1 MLKVIS
7 TKQVRLGMFIQ
18 ELKGSW
24 IDHPFW
30 KGAFKLDSAV
40 DLKKLQNSIIKE
52 IVIDTSKG
60 LDVENVSKITP
71 TTSVQTPAKGLAS
84 SAKRVVNDK
93 KNAFADIEDLDTLE
107 LGALI
112 DPPSLLA
119 IENPSDVAPLANPER
134 QRAKISASAEREQA
148 KRVIND
154 SKKAVATMFDDAR
167 MGKAVSVGAAM
178 QMVDDI
184 AASVDRNLGALI
196 SLVRLKNKDEYTYMH
211 SVAVCAL
218 MVALAKEL
226 GLSESEI
233 RQAGLAGLLH
243 DIGKAGIPS
252 DVLNKPGALTDEEF
266 SLVKLHPERGHQLLM
281 QANIL
286 DEVVVDVC
294 LHHHEKVNGMGYPH
308 QLQANEISLF
318 AKMGAVCDVYD
329 AITSNRPYKAGWEP
343 GISMQR
349 MAQWEGH
356 FDDTIFKAFVKSVG
370 IYPIGSMVKLK
381 SGRLAVVIDQSQKSL
396 LMPLIKVFFSTKL
409 NLRIK
414 LELIDLS
421 NPFEQDT
428 IVGHEDPIS
437 WGIHDIN
444 EIWGQA

>member
-30 KGAFKLDSAV
+30 KGAFKLDSAA

-71 TTSVQTPAKGLAS
+71 TTPIQTPAKGLAS

-107 LGALI
+107 LGAII

-119 IENPSDVAPLANPER
+119 IENPSDAAPLANPER

-294 LHHHEKVNGMGYPH
+294 LHHHEKVNGTGYPH
-308 QLQANEISLF
+308 QLQADEISLF

-414 LELIDLS
+414 VELIDLS